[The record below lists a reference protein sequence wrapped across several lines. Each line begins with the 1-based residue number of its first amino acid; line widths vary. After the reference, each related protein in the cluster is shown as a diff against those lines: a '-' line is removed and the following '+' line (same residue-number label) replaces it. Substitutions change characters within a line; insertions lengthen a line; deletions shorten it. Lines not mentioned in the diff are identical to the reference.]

1 MAELA
6 DAQDLKSC
14 GTNLPY
20 RFDSGRRQLLKMLQM
35 LIDSAFGA
43 FNFIEIFC
51 ICLYISAPVL
61 LERRRGRVYNNI
73 VFSDTRI
80 HIGKDVLRV
89 KEKKSRVKSLK
100 TTLVLVCAALG
111 IVIGLVVGLIGVL
124 TIKNISTD
132 AYEEYAKAMDEG
144 YRTEI
149 KSQVQSVLAILQCEY
164 DKVAAGELTEE
175 EAKQEAAEIV
185 RAMRYRDDGSGYFWI
200 DDKEYTLIM
209 HPILPEQEGNN
220 RYDLEDQNGV
230 MIIQEIMK
238 VCQSADKGGY
248 NEFYFT
254 KSDGVTVAPKVAYS
268 GYFEPWGWAVSTGNY
283 VDDMDAQM
291 QTVRE
296 SIDAKFRNSCMLMA
310 ICCVVLLV
318 ITVVVSFIVG
328 ELLVIPLRKVKDF
341 AVSLSEG
348 DLTSDVEIKQKNE
361 MGVAAESLN
370 AARQKINTLI
380 TAIAGTAQGVEEMT
394 TEFGESFLRMEK
406 SIGEVDIA
414 VEEIAKNITAQ
425 ASSTS
430 EATGEVGKIAQ
441 GIDRTSREV
450 AELRDNSDS
459 MKQLS
464 KQCSDKLE
472 ELVQAN
478 VRTKEDVV
486 DMREQAEATNEAAD
500 AIRQAAGLIDAIA
513 DQTNLLALNASIEAA
528 RAGESGKGFAVV
540 ATEIGA
546 LATQSTQ
553 AVNEISNIINDLV
566 EKSVRSLQIME
577 KVNGTVERQV
587 DVLNDTQSIFQDL
600 YTNLDQCM
608 ASIVN
613 IESMTKE
620 IEQQRQGITTVL
632 DTLNS
637 LAQDNAASSEETS
650 AMTEELGQIVTR
662 SKEMVEDLKGD
673 VDHLVDSVGHFSV

>member
-1 MAELA
+1 M
-6 DAQDLKSC
+6 
-14 GTNLPY
+14 
-20 RFDSGRRQLLKMLQM
+20 
-35 LIDSAFGA
+35 
-43 FNFIEIFC
+43 
-51 ICLYISAPVL
+51 
-61 LERRRGRVYNNI
+61 
-73 VFSDTRI
+73 
-80 HIGKDVLRV
+80 

-111 IVIGLVVGLIGVL
+111 IVIGVVVGLIGVL

-132 AYEEYAKAMDEG
+132 AYDEYAKAMDEG

-149 KSQVQSVLAILQCEY
+149 KSQVQSVLAILQREY
-164 DKVAAGELTEE
+164 DKAASGELTEE

-185 RAMRYRDDGSGYFWI
+185 RAMRYRDDDSGYFWI

-296 SIDAKFRNSCMLMA
+296 SIDAEFRNSCLLMA
-310 ICCVVLLV
+310 VCCVVLLV

-328 ELLVIPLRKVKDF
+328 EFLVVPLRRVKDF

-348 DLTSDVEIKQKNE
+348 NLTSDVEIKQRNE
-361 MGVAAESLN
+361 MGVAADSLN
-370 AARQKINTLI
+370 AARQKINALI
-380 TAIAGTAQGVEEMT
+380 TSIAGTAQGVEDMT
-394 TEFGESFLRMEK
+394 AEFEESFLRMEK

-430 EATGEVGKIAQ
+430 EATGEVGKIAE

-587 DVLNDTQSIFQDL
+587 DVLNDTQSIFKDL

-608 ASIVN
+608 ESIVN
-613 IESMTKE
+613 IESMTGE
-620 IEQQRQGITTVL
+620 IERQRQGITTVL

-662 SKEMVEDLKGD
+662 SKEMVVDLKGD
-673 VDHLVDSVGHFSV
+673 VDHLMDGIGHFSV

>member
-1 MAELA
+1 MKG
-6 DAQDLKSC
+6 Q
-14 GTNLPY
+14 
-20 RFDSGRRQLLKMLQM
+20 
-35 LIDSAFGA
+35 
-43 FNFIEIFC
+43 
-51 ICLYISAPVL
+51 
-61 LERRRGRVYNNI
+61 
-73 VFSDTRI
+73 
-80 HIGKDVLRV
+80 
-89 KEKKSRVKSLK
+89 KSRVKSLK
-100 TTLVLVCAALG
+100 TTLILVCAALG
-111 IVIGLVVGLIGVL
+111 IVIGVAIGLIGVL
-124 TIKNISTD
+124 TIRSISND
-132 AYEEYAKAMDEG
+132 AYDEYATAMDEG

-164 DKVAAGELTEE
+164 DKAAAGELTEE
-175 EAKQEAAEIV
+175 EAKREAAEIV
-185 RAMRYRDDGSGYFWI
+185 RAMRYRDDDSGYFWI

-220 RYDLEDQNGV
+220 RYELEDQNGI

-254 KSDGVTVAPKVAYS
+254 KADGVTVAPKVAYS

-283 VDDMDAQM
+283 VDDMEAQM
-291 QTVRE
+291 QAVKD
-296 SIDAKFRNSCMLMA
+296 SIAADFRNSCILMA
-310 ICCVVLLV
+310 GCCVVLLL

-328 ELLVIPLRKVKDF
+328 EFLVIPLRKVKDF

-348 DLTSDVEIKQKNE
+348 DLTADVEVKQRNE
-361 MGVAAESLN
+361 MGVAADSLN
-370 AARQKINTLI
+370 AARQKINALV
-380 TAIAGTAQGVEEMT
+380 TAIAGTAQSVEDMT
-394 TEFGESFLRMEK
+394 TEFGQSFVRMEK
-406 SIGEVDIA
+406 SIGEVDAA

-430 EATGEVGKIAQ
+430 EATGEVGNIAE

-450 AELRDNSDS
+450 KELRDNSDS
-459 MKQLS
+459 MKKLS
-464 KQCSDKLE
+464 VQCSDKLE

-478 VRTKEDVV
+478 MRTKEDVV

-500 AIRQAAGLIDAIA
+500 AIKQAAGLIDAIA

-546 LATQSTQ
+546 LAAQSAQ
-553 AVNEISNIINDLV
+553 AVNEISNIINNLV

-577 KVNGTVERQV
+577 KVDGTVERQV
-587 DVLNDTQSIFQDL
+587 NVLNDTQSIFQDL

-632 DTLNS
+632 DTLNN

-650 AMTEELGQIVTR
+650 AMTEELGQIVIR
-662 SKEMVEDLKGD
+662 SKEMVEELKGD
-673 VDHLVDSVGHFSV
+673 VDHLVESVGHFSV

>member
-1 MAELA
+1 M
-6 DAQDLKSC
+6 
-14 GTNLPY
+14 
-20 RFDSGRRQLLKMLQM
+20 
-35 LIDSAFGA
+35 
-43 FNFIEIFC
+43 
-51 ICLYISAPVL
+51 
-61 LERRRGRVYNNI
+61 
-73 VFSDTRI
+73 
-80 HIGKDVLRV
+80 
-89 KEKKSRVKSLK
+89 KEKKRRVKSLK

-111 IVIGLVVGLIGVL
+111 IVIGVVVGLIGVL
-124 TIKNISTD
+124 TIRNISND
-132 AYEEYAKAMDEG
+132 AYDEYAKAMDEG

-164 DKVAAGELTEE
+164 DKSVAGELTEE

-185 RAMRYRDDGSGYFWI
+185 RAMRYRDDAGGYFWI

-220 RYDLEDQNGV
+220 RYNLEDQNGV
-230 MIIQEIMK
+230 MIIQEIMR

-291 QTVRE
+291 QTVKE
-296 SIDAKFRNSCMLMA
+296 SIAAEFRHSCMLMA
-310 ICCVVLLV
+310 ICCAVLLV

-328 ELLVIPLRKVKDF
+328 EFLVLPLRRVKDF

-348 DLTSDVEIKQKNE
+348 DLTSDVEIKQRNE
-361 MGVAAESLN
+361 MGVAADSLN
-370 AARQKINTLI
+370 AARQKINALI
-380 TAIAGTAQGVEEMT
+380 TAIAGTAQSVENMT
-394 TEFGESFLRMEK
+394 TEFEESFLRMEQ

-430 EATGEVGKIAQ
+430 EATGEVGKIAE

-464 KQCSDKLE
+464 KQCSDKLK

-546 LATQSTQ
+546 LAAQSTQ
-553 AVNEISNIINDLV
+553 AVNEISDIINDLV

-587 DVLNDTQSIFQDL
+587 DVLNDTQSIFQNL

-662 SKEMVEDLKGD
+662 SKEMVADLKGD
-673 VDHLVDSVGHFSV
+673 VNHLVDSIGHFSV